1 MREPFHWQ
9 VSEAEAGERVDR
21 HVARR
26 LEVPRNQI
34 QRWIAEDRVTINRRP
49 VKASTILD
57 AGDAVVCHPPTEP
70 SRTGLAP
77 EAGPPLEVLF
87 EDAELVVLNK
97 PAGMAVHPGAGRQTA
112 TLAHYLLHYY
122 PEMST
127 VGGPGRP
134 GIVHRLDIDTTGIL
148 VVARSERAY
157 LHLSEAFA
165 SRAIR
170 KIYLAIVFGTPP
182 SSGEIELAI
191 GRHPRDRKRMAIRRN
206 GRPARTRYRCLR
218 SVRGLSWLELEL
230 ETGRTHQLRV
240 HLKAIGHPLVGD
252 PVYGEARWRGLE
264 RSLERPLRLF
274 PRPALHA
281 WRLALTHPTTGRS
294 IKFEAPVPEDLRQL
308 WLETTGES
316 PPVDAV
322 KSPDSP

>member
-1 MREPFHWQ
+1 MSEPLHWL
-9 VSEAEAGERVDR
+9 VPEAEAGERVDR

-26 LEVPRNQI
+26 LEVPRNQV

-49 VKASTILD
+49 VKASAILGAAD
-57 AGDAVVCHPPTEP
+57 TVACRPPAESDRAGLEP
-70 SRTGLAP
+70 
-77 EAGPPLEVLF
+77 EVGPPLEVLF

-97 PAGMAVHPGAGRQTA
+97 PAGMAVHPGAGRRSS
-112 TLAHYLLHYY
+112 TLAHYLLHSY
-122 PEMST
+122 PEMSA

-134 GIVHRLDIDTTGIL
+134 GIVHRLDIDTTGVL

-157 LHLSEAFA
+157 LRLSEAFA
-165 SRAIR
+165 SRTIR
-170 KIYLAIVFGTPP
+170 KSYQAIVYGTPQ
-182 SSGEIELAI
+182 SSDGEIELPI

-206 GRPARTRYRCLR
+206 GRPARTRYRRLR
-218 SVRGLSWLELEL
+218 SVRGLSWLQLEL

-264 RSLERPLRLF
+264 RSLERPLLRF

-281 WRLALTHPTTGRS
+281 WRLAFTHPTTSRS
-294 IKFEAPVPEDLRQL
+294 LEVEAPVPEDIRQL
-308 WLETTGES
+308 WLETTGEA
-316 PPVDAV
+316 PPAME
-322 KSPDSP
+322 

>member
-1 MREPFHWQ
+1 MNEPVHWQ
-9 VSEAEAGERVDR
+9 VPEAEAGERVDR

-34 QRWIAEDRVTINRRP
+34 QRWIAEDRVTVNRRP
-49 VKASTILD
+49 IKASAILG
-57 AGDAVVCHPPTEP
+57 AGDTVACRPPEEP
-70 SRTGLAP
+70 DRAGIEP
-77 EAGPPLEVLF
+77 EVGPPLEVLF

-97 PAGMAVHPGAGRQTA
+97 PAGMAVHPGAGRRSA
-112 TLAHYLLHYY
+112 TLAHYLLHRY
-122 PEMST
+122 PEIAA

-134 GIVHRLDIDTTGIL
+134 GIVHRLDIDTTGVL

-157 LHLSEAFA
+157 LRLSEAFA

-170 KIYLAIVFGTPP
+170 KCYLAIVYGTPQDA
-182 SSGEIELAI
+182 GLIELPI

-206 GRPARTRYRCLR
+206 GRPARTRYRCRR

-264 RSLERPLRLF
+264 RSLEGPLLRF

-281 WRLALTHPTTGRS
+281 WRLGLTHPTTDRS
-294 IKFEAPVPEDLRQL
+294 LEVEAPVPEDLRQL
-308 WLETTGES
+308 WRETTGEA
-316 PPVDAV
+316 PPL
-322 KSPDSP
+322 PE